1 MLKKAGSYMAILGIF
16 AIVLNFLDRVP
27 RLLMWIYMWGD
38 TVAWAIKIGLVVVGG
53 ALFFFAKPEAEEP
66 VAEAQPVET
75 KDEE

>member
-27 RLLMWIYMWGD
+27 TLLMWIYMWGD
-38 TVAWAIKIGLVVVGG
+38 TVAWTIKIGLVVVGG
-53 ALFFFAKPEAEEP
+53 ALFFFAKPEEAEH
-66 VAEAQPVET
+66 VAETQPVET

>member
-1 MLKKAGSYMAILGIF
+1 MLKKVGSYMALLGIF

-53 ALFFFAKPEAEEP
+53 ALFFFTKSEEAEP
-66 VAEAQPVET
+66 VAETKPIET